1 MEQAQPT
8 DTEERSL
15 NVDPQKTD
23 ILNKIIKINSINN
36 VVPIISNSFRIEQ
49 VFQNE
54 KKITDFISKTPEFL
68 DEDLTIDEQLTKIW
82 AKQIPNDR

>member
-1 MEQAQPT
+1 MEQTQPT
-8 DTEERSL
+8 DTEERPS
-15 NVDPQKTD
+15 NADPQKTD

-54 KKITDFISKTPEFL
+54 KKITDLISKTPEFL
-68 DEDLTIDEQLTKIW
+68 DEDLTIDKDLGKTN
-82 AKQIPNDR
+82 QIPNDR